1 MKFSW
6 IWVSF
11 TAKKGLKISWKQRD
25 DCIQSKSTEPYLELA
40 YTLLDQKRA
49 LSEQMSLLGT
59 SASEMLAYDKLKL
72 KWMMSLK
79 RPFHT

>member
-1 MKFSW
+1 MIAYSP
-6 IWVSF
+6 
-11 TAKKGLKISWKQRD
+11 
-25 DCIQSKSTEPYLELA
+25 KSTEPYLELA

-72 KWMMSLK
+72 KNG
-79 RPFHT
+79 